1 MGSNKEVT
9 HNGIIKSKTTQGI
22 KVAIVV
28 QSGCA
33 SCQIKGSCNM
43 AEQTDKELDISCDPL
58 LYRVG
63 QRVEVRLKASQGFN
77 ALFLGYLLPFIV
89 LLSVMI
95 ITTNITKNEGVVG
108 IAAILSLAPYY
119 LALYLF
125 RNKIKKKFTYVVQP
139 LN

>member
-9 HNGIIKSKTTQGI
+9 HNGIVKSKTTQGI

-63 QRVEVRLKASQGFN
+63 QRVEVKLKASQGFS
-77 ALFLGYLLPFIV
+77 ALFLGYLLPFFV
-89 LLSVMI
+89 LLTTMI
-95 ITTNITKNEGVVG
+95 IASNITQDEGIVG

-119 LALYLF
+119 LALYFF

>member
-9 HNGIIKSKTTQGI
+9 HNGIVKSKTTQGI

-63 QRVEVRLKASQGFN
+63 QRVEVKLKASQDFN
-77 ALFLGYLLPFIV
+77 ALFLGYLLPFAV
-89 LLSVMI
+89 LLTTMI
-95 ITTNITKNEGVVG
+95 IASNITQDEGIVG

>member
-9 HNGIIKSKTTQGI
+9 HNGIVKSKTTQSI

-58 LYRVG
+58 LYCVG
-63 QRVEVRLKASQGFN
+63 QRVEVKLKASQGFN
-77 ALFLGYLLPFIV
+77 ALFLGYLLPFVV
-89 LLSVMI
+89 LLTTMI
-95 ITTNITKNEGVVG
+95 IASNIT
-108 IAAILSLAPYY
+108 
-119 LALYLF
+119 
-125 RNKIKKKFTYVVQP
+125 
-139 LN
+139 

>member
-1 MGSNKEVT
+1 
-9 HNGIIKSKTTQGI
+9 
-22 KVAIVV
+22 
-28 QSGCA
+28 
-33 SCQIKGSCNM
+33 M

-77 ALFLGYLLPFIV
+77 ALILGYLLPFIGV
-89 LLSVMI
+89 LSVMI